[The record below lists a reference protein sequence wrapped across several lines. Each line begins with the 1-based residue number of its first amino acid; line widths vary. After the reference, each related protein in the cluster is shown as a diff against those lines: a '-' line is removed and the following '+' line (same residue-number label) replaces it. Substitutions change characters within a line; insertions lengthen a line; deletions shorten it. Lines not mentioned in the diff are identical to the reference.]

1 MTCCTKINQKAVR
14 FLSHSLMSSGPGQS
28 LRWWGEGGEATGMGE
43 QNKTEWA
50 DILLFC
56 KAKASHSI
64 VSKNMLLNFY
74 KAHLLLKVAHVNKRG
89 KSHL

>member
-1 MTCCTKINQKAVR
+1 MLHKDQSKSCEILISFA
-14 FLSHSLMSSGPGQS
+14 LMSSGPGQS
-28 LRWWGEGGEATGMGE
+28 LRWWGEGGTGMGE

-50 DILLFC
+50 EILLFC

-64 VSKNMLLNFY
+64 VSKNMLLKFY